1 MSVFSQFV
9 LNRIRLGF
17 IQVLWQGASARIEDL
32 SIKLNT
38 RIRKIRNEKKYKKI
52 HITLIYVFWYIWCY
66 DIDVF
71 GNLAF

>member
-9 LNRIRLGF
+9 LKRVRLGL
-17 IQVLWQGASARIEDL
+17 LWQGASARIEDL

-38 RIRKIRNEKKYKKI
+38 RRRKIRNEKKYKKI